1 MKTPTTSLEEFCER
15 SLAREVSPELH
26 AMTDFLQKKLEGTV
40 AILAYG
46 SCLRGVPA
54 SDTLMDFYVLTEN
67 LADVNPSILSCL
79 ACAIIPPNVYYAE
92 TEFGKQHLRTKY
104 AVLPLSLFSRWMTRK
119 TSNPYLW
126 ARFSQ
131 PSALVYAHHD
141 QARKQVIAAISEAL
155 RTSFANAKALTND
168 HDALAI
174 WTAGFNATY
183 QSEFRSEQ
191 TSRAVQIVAASPDYY
206 KEAAKLLASEIPVH
220 ANQTLRRIAGK
231 LWSVLRLIKAA
242 FTFQGGADY
251 IVWKIERHSG
261 EKIILTQWQRKH
273 PIIAGLTLLPKMLR
287 KGAVR

>member
-1 MKTPTTSLEEFCER
+1 MKTFTTSLEEFCER
-15 SLAREVSPELH
+15 SLVREVPPKLR
-26 AMTDFLQKKLEGTV
+26 AMADFLQQKHEGAV

-67 LADVNPSILSCL
+67 LADVSPN
-79 ACAIIPPNVYYAE
+79 IISRLVCTVVPPNVYYAE
-92 TEFGKQHLRTKY
+92 LRHGEQNLHAKY
-104 AVLPLSLFSRWMTRK
+104 AVLPLSLFARWMRRK
-119 TSNPYLW
+119 TSNPYFW

-131 PSALVYAHHD
+131 PSALVYARND
-141 QARKQVIAAISEAL
+141 QTRKQVIAAISDAL
-155 RTSFANAKALTND
+155 RTSFANAKALTNET
-168 HDALAI
+168 DAAAI

-191 TSRAVQIVAASPDYY
+191 SSRAAQIVAASPDYY
-206 KEAAKLLASEIPVH
+206 REAAKLLASENPVH
-220 ANQTLRRIAGK
+220 ANQALRRIAGK
-231 LWSVLRLIKAA
+231 VWSVLRLIKAA

-273 PIIAGLTLLPKMLR
+273 PIIAGLALLPKMLR
-287 KGAVR
+287 RGAIR

>member
-1 MKTPTTSLEEFCER
+1 MNTSPASLEDFCEK

-26 AMTDFLQKKLEGTV
+26 AMTDILQKKHEGAV

-46 SCLRGVPA
+46 SCLRGVSV

-67 LADVNPSILSCL
+67 LADVSPSIISCL
-79 ACAIIPPNVYYAE
+79 ACAIVPPNVYYAE
-92 TEFGKQHLRTKY
+92 TEFGDQHLRAKY
-104 AVLPLSLFSRWMTRK
+104 AVLPLPLFTKWMARK
-119 TSNPYLW
+119 TSNPYFW

-131 PSALVYAHHD
+131 PSALVHVRNDH
-141 QARKQVIAAISEAL
+141 ARKQVVAAVSGAL
-155 RTSFANAKALTND
+155 RTCFANAKALTNET
-168 HDALAI
+168 DATAI

-191 TSRAVQIVAASPDYY
+191 TSRAAQIVAASPDYY

-220 ANQTLRRIAGK
+220 ANQTSRRIVGK
-231 LWSVLRLIKAA
+231 VWSVLRLIKAA

-251 IVWKIERHSG
+251 IAWKIERHSG

-273 PIIAGLTLLPKMLR
+273 PVIAGLLLLPKMLR
-287 KGAVR
+287 KGAIR